1 MTLVSNN
8 RNLSLS
14 LNYNGVNSYLFVNG
28 VEIYRFK
35 DSEINAAPLFFGNVP
50 KDFSA
55 DDIKK
60 TRLHGYVYDFSI
72 DYDSIGVDDILD
84 IHEYLTVKNNMK

>member
-1 MTLVSNN
+1 MQLH
-8 RNLSLS
+8 
-14 LNYNGVNSYLFVNG
+14 Y
-28 VEIYRFK
+28 
-35 DSEINAAPLFFGNVP
+35 
-50 KDFSA
+50 FSVMFQKIFQLMI

>member
-1 MTLVSNN
+1 M
-8 RNLSLS
+8 
-14 LNYNGVNSYLFVNG
+14 
-28 VEIYRFK
+28 I
-35 DSEINAAPLFFGNVP
+35 
-50 KDFSA
+50 

-72 DYDSIGVDDILD
+72 DYDSIGADDILD